1 MKIFLKIVKLNH
13 ISFLIKNNSSYK
25 FIIKYAKIICIGR
38 HKMSGNKICS
48 MLLSQQRLLEIINFQ
63 TDVVKI
69 GPDLGSIMTLITHKA
84 QEMTHAKGATLELAE
99 GEDMVYRATSGSLE
113 PFLGLHLKKDSS
125 LSGLCVK
132 TGEIFYSENT
142 QADDRVDKEA
152 SSKVGA
158 LSMVVVPL
166 KHDEDTVGV
175 LKIVSDKTSFFS
187 DHDICVLSIVG
198 DIMASLMYY
207 AARYATDELF
217 YKASH
222 DALTELNN
230 RSAFY
235 DQLFQLTA
243 LSKQKTI
250 NFAIAIIDMDGLKY
264 INDMYGHKAGDEAI
278 KEFAKRLKNASRDVD
293 IVARLGGDEFGLI
306 LKNITH
312 KHEIDL
318 VINRISK
325 EIDQDLLFED
335 YTLQIGGSIGYALFP
350 EDSQDLH
357 KLIEIADYAMYTQK
371 RLRKALKE

>member
-1 MKIFLKIVKLNH
+1 MI
-13 ISFLIKNNSSYK
+13 
-25 FIIKYAKIICIGR
+25 
-38 HKMSGNKICS
+38 GNKICS

-142 QADDRVDKEA
+142 QTDDRVDKEA

-250 NFAIAIIDMDGLKY
+250 NFAIVIIDMDGLKY
-264 INDMYGHKAGDEAI
+264 INDTYGHKAGDEAI
-278 KEFAKRLKNASRDVD
+278 KEFAKRLKNVSRDVD

-357 KLIEIADYAMYTQK
+357 KLIEIADHAMYAQK